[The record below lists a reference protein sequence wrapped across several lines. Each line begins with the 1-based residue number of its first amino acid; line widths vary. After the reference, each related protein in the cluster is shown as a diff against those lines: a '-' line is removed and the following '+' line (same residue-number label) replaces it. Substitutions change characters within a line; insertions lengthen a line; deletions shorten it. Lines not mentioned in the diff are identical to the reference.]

1 MADTESEFPVF
12 EGAITFSVGFLLVD
26 KFTLVA
32 LSTAIEPLRMANQLT
47 GETLYRWRTI
57 SADGKPVC
65 SSDGVEVVPDESVA
79 GDGRYDMVIVA
90 AGNDVTT
97 SFSSSEINWLRRKAK
112 EKATLGAVCT
122 GAYVL
127 ARAGLLDG
135 YGCSAHWECLSALQ
149 EDCPKVYTN
158 TQLFTFD
165 RDRITCTGG
174 DVPIHMMM
182 NLVSMHH
189 GQQLANAISDM
200 FVCERIREGHEPQ
213 RLMMERQVS
222 ANQPKLA
229 EAVQLMQANLEEPL
243 ELNRIAELT
252 GISRRQLERLFL
264 SHLGLSPSR
273 FYLKLRLEKAQH
285 LLRQTARP
293 IVEIA
298 MMCGFIS
305 ATHFSRCY
313 RKYMGKP
320 PRAERAPRA
329 ASGKLAPSTSA
340 AVVTGASVPGIISAD
355 AAGSE

>member
-1 MADTESEFPVF
+1 MPDTAHQFPTRKAAGSF
-12 EGAITFSVGFLLVD
+12 RVGFLLID

-47 GETLYRWRTI
+47 GETLYEWRVI
-57 SADGKPVC
+57 SVDPNPVC
-65 SSDGVEVVPDESVA
+65 SSDGVEVIPDTTINENESF
-79 GDGRYDMVIVA
+79 DMVIVV
-90 AGNDVTT
+90 AGNDVAA
-97 SFSSSEINWLRRKAK
+97 SFSSRESSWLKRRAR
-112 EKATLGAVCT
+112 ANVTLGGVCT

-135 YGCSAHWECLSALQ
+135 YSCSAHWECLAALQ
-149 EDCPKVYTN
+149 EECPRVYTN

-182 NLVSMHH
+182 NLVSVHH
-189 GQQLANAISDM
+189 GQLLANAISDM

-213 RLMMERQVS
+213 RLMMERQIS

-243 ELNRIAELT
+243 ELNRIADLA
-252 GISRRQLERLFL
+252 GVSRRQLERLFQG
-264 SHLGLSPSR
+264 HLGLSPSR

-320 PRAERAPRA
+320 PRAERALKPSEGMVTDSLADMA
-329 ASGKLAPSTSA
+329 AGMP
-340 AVVTGASVPGIISAD
+340 

>member
-1 MADTESEFPVF
+1 MADTESKFPVF
-12 EGAITFSVGFLLVD
+12 EGATTFSVGFLVID

-47 GETLYRWRTI
+47 GTTLYQWRTI

-65 SSDGVEVVPDESVA
+65 SSDGIEVIPDGTVDSN
-79 GDGRYDMVIVA
+79 DRYDMVIVV
-90 AGNDVTT
+90 AGNDVTS
-97 SFSSSEINWLRRKAK
+97 SFSSREINWLRRKAR
-112 EKATLGAVCT
+112 ENATLGAVCT
-122 GAYVL
+122 GPYVL

-135 YGCSAHWECLSALQ
+135 YSCSAHWECLSALQ

-213 RLMMERQVS
+213 RLMMERQIS

-243 ELNRIAELT
+243 ELNRIAELI

-264 SHLGLSPSR
+264 RHLGLSPSR

-298 MMCGFIS
+298 LMCGFIS

-329 ASGKLAPSTSA
+329 SPGEP
-340 AVVTGASVPGIISAD
+340 VTITAE

>member
-1 MADTESEFPVF
+1 MGTEAEFPVF
-12 EGAITFSVGFLLVD
+12 EDATTFRVGFLVVD

-32 LSTAIEPLRMANQLT
+32 LATAIEPLRMANQLT
-47 GETLYRWRTI
+47 GETLYQWRTVA
-57 SADGKPVC
+57 ADARPVC
-65 SSDGVEVVPDESVA
+65 SSDGVEVAPDETIASDA
-79 GDGRYDMVIVA
+79 RYDMVIVV

-97 SFSSSEINWLRRKAK
+97 SFSSRETNWLRRKAR
-112 EKATLGAVCT
+112 EKTTLGAVCT

-127 ARAGLLDG
+127 AQAGLLDG

-149 EDCPKVYTN
+149 EDCPRVNTN

-189 GQQLANAISDM
+189 GQQLATAISDM
-200 FVCERIREGHEPQ
+200 LVCERIREGHEPQ
-213 RLMMERQVS
+213 RLMMERQISV
-222 ANQPKLA
+222 NQPKLA
-229 EAVQLMQANLEEPL
+229 EAVQLMQANLEELL
-243 ELNRIAELT
+243 EFNRIAELI
-252 GISRRQLERLFL
+252 GMSRRQLERLFL
-264 SHLGLSPSR
+264 GHLGLSPSR
-273 FYLKLRLEKAQH
+273 FYLKLRLEKSQH

-320 PRAERAPRA
+320 PRAERAPK
-329 ASGKLAPSTSA
+329 ASLDKLTPSTTEGTA
-340 AVVTGASVPGIISAD
+340 PLG
-355 AAGSE
+355 